1 MTQRILFIG
10 DSITDCRRDLDPRGL
25 GDGYVDIV
33 ADELAARGEDVV
45 VLNRGVAGDRVA
57 HLRQRW
63 QRDVIDEHPDVLT
76 VFVGVNDTLVT
87 FYEGRP
93 TRRGDFE
100 RDLDDVLRQAVD
112 GGIGRIVVVDP
123 FILAVPGDQFRWG
136 EGTAFTREDL
146 DLKRPVVAALAAR
159 YGATFVPL
167 QEAMSAAAA
176 DRAAAAVASGCA
188 LASSAAC
195 CAMSLAWAGAFSKGN
210 SLLWKH
216 SWPIL
221 PMRSRTTTMISTT
234 ACAPA

>member
-33 ADELAARGEDVV
+33 ADELAARGEDVA
-45 VLNRGVAGDRVA
+45 VLNRGIAGDRVA

-76 VFVGVNDTLVT
+76 IFVGVNDTLVT

-93 TRRGDFE
+93 TPREDFE
-100 RDLDDVLRQAVD
+100 RDLDDVLGRAVAA
-112 GGIGRIVVVDP
+112 GIRRIVVVDP

-167 QEAMSAAAA
+167 QDAMSAAAA
-176 DRAAAAVASGCA
+176 DRGAVIVAGDGVHPSPVGHRL
-188 LASSAAC
+188 LAR
-195 CAMSLAWAGAFSKGN
+195 
-210 SLLWKH
+210 LWLQAYDG
-216 SWPIL
+216 P
-221 PMRSRTTTMISTT
+221 R
-234 ACAPA
+234 

>member
-10 DSITDCRRDLDPRGL
+10 DSITDCRRDLDRRGL

-45 VLNRGVAGDRVA
+45 VLNRGVSGDRVA
-57 HLRQRW
+57 HLRERW
-63 QRDVIDEHPDVLT
+63 QRDVLDEHPDVLT

-93 TRRGDFE
+93 TRREDFE

-112 GGIGRIVVVDP
+112 GGIRRIVVVDP

-176 DRAAAAVASGCA
+176 ERSPVIMAGDGVHPSPVGHRL
-188 LASSAAC
+188 LAR
-195 CAMSLAWAGAFSKGN
+195 
-210 SLLWKH
+210 LW
-216 SWPIL
+216 L
-221 PMRSRTTTMISTT
+221 QAYDELR
-234 ACAPA
+234 